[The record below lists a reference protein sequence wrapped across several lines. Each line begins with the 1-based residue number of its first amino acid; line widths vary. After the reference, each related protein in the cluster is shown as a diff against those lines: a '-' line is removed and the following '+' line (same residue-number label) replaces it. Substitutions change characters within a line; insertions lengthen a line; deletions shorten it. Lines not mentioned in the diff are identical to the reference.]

1 MPTTN
6 ELMRAELAELFQRY
20 DADGNGRIDIDEF
33 ERLLRR
39 LGEDRGQA
47 NLAVQFAQI
56 DADGDGGIDFDEFV
70 AWWLRA

>member
-6 ELMRAELAELFQRY
+6 ETMRAELAELFQRC
-20 DADGNGRIDIDEF
+20 DADSNGRIDIDEF

-47 NLAVQFAQI
+47 HLTAQFVAI
-56 DADGDGGIDFDEFV
+56 DTDGDGGIDFDEFV

>member
-6 ELMRAELAELFQRY
+6 ETMRAELAELFQRY
-20 DADGNGRIDIDEF
+20 DTDSNGRIDMDEF

-39 LGEDRGQA
+39 LGEDRGHA
-47 NLAVQFAQI
+47 HLAAQFVAI
-56 DADGDGGIDFDEFV
+56 DTDGDGGIDFDEFV